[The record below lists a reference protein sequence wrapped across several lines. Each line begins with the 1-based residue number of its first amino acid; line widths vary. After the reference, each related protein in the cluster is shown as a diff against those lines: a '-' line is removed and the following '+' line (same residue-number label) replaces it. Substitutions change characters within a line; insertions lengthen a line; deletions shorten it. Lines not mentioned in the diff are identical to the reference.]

1 MITVIIQKEDIFSNE
16 IIVKDKK
23 DINHLKNSFRIKE
36 NDKIRAVDGEKEYIC
51 EVIALDKKEIQLEIL
66 SEKELEKNNLEIV
79 AGISVI
85 KNDKMELTI
94 QKLTEI
100 GIDRILPLET
110 KRTIVKLKEKKE
122 KWDIVSREAVKQC
135 QRIKFLEIDNITKI
149 TEVSYEDYDLVVIPY
164 ENEENYTLR
173 ELINNREKDIKK
185 ILYLIGP
192 EGGFSD
198 EEIKQL
204 KELENSKVVTLGKNI
219 LRAET
224 AAIVVGG
231 ILINEFK

>member
-51 EVIALDKKEIQLEIL
+51 QVTALDKKEIQLEIL
-66 SEKELEKNNLEIV
+66 SEKELEKNNIEIV

-122 KWDIVSREAVKQC
+122 KWDVVSREAVKQC

-204 KELENSKVVTLGKNI
+204 KELKNSKVVTLGKNI

>member
-51 EVIALDKKEIQLEIL
+51 KVIALDKKEIQLEIL

>member
-1 MITVIIQKEDIFSNE
+1 MITVVIGKENIFSGE

-36 NDKIRAVDGEKEYIC
+36 KDEVRAVDGEKEYFC
-51 EVIALDKKEIQLEIL
+51 SVQLLEKKEIKLKIL
-66 SEKELEKNNLEIV
+66 SEKEIEKDEIKV
-79 AGISVI
+79 EAGISII
-85 KNDKMELTI
+85 KNDRMELVI

-100 GIDRILPLET
+100 GIDKILPLET

-122 KWDIVSREAVKQC
+122 KWDVVSKEAIKQC
-135 QRIKFLEIDNITKI
+135 QRVNFLDIDEITKLKDI
-149 TEVSYEDYDLVVIPY
+149 SYENYDLVIVPY
-164 ENEENYTLR
+164 ENEENYSLK
-173 ELINNREKDIKK
+173 ELLKEEKKKIKK
-185 ILYLIGP
+185 VLYIIGP
-192 EGGFSD
+192 EGGFSE
-198 EEIKQL
+198 EEIEGL
-204 KELENSKVVTLGKNI
+204 KELENSKIVTLGRNI